1 MVNNLLLV
9 ERSANARECLRVLTI
24 ELEDFLLLVARE
36 AADSV
41 DQSALQLFLRD
52 LHACF
57 LADLGQ
63 DQTKTNAALS
73 ETLILFARSFLSG
86 VLVLK
91 RATSLLEFAR
101 HLCPDVLELSF
112 DQLGRRFELVRLI
125 QSVEELTLCLLA
137 GDRTELILELAAND
151 LAQLFSGLET
161 QLLGESVVDLDIFR
175 RRNLLHGHVE
185 FGFLASQVL
194 GSIGFREGDLEGLL
208 VASLEADQLL
218 FKAGDK
224 LAVADHQL

>member
-1 MVNNLLLV
+1 PAALFVEKAGGLLLACLFVGLISLRLSLVFRLVVSLLGGLLLRRSLLGRLFLRSFSRFFVVFGQQFLAAHLVVGDIDLGQEVVNNLLLV

-41 DQSALQLFLRD
+41 EQSALHLFLRD

-101 HLCPDVLELSF
+101 HLCPDVL
-112 DQLGRRFELVRLI
+112 
-125 QSVEELTLCLLA
+125 
-137 GDRTELILELAAND
+137 
-151 LAQLFSGLET
+151 
-161 QLLGESVVDLDIFR
+161 
-175 RRNLLHGHVE
+175 
-185 FGFLASQVL
+185 
-194 GSIGFREGDLEGLL
+194 
-208 VASLEADQLL
+208 
-218 FKAGDK
+218 
-224 LAVADHQL
+224 